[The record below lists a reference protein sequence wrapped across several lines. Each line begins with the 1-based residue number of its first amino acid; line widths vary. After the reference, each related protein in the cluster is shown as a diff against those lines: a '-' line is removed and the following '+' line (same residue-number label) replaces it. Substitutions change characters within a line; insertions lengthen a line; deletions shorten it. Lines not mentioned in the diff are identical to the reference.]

1 MGFVSSAPS
10 LQNTISTYQSTF
22 GFPVL
27 IKRDHVLVS
36 RPRENSKQH
45 LKELAVLGVWRETV
59 GVWREGSS
67 ASLCCNASASSSPQ

>member
-27 IKRDHVLVS
+27 IKRDFMS
-36 RPRENSKQH
+36 WSQGQGKTQ
-45 LKELAVLGVWRETV
+45 
-59 GVWREGSS
+59 SS
-67 ASLCCNASASSSPQ
+67 T